1 MLKIDNILLSPQLYI
16 VSTPIGN
23 LKDITLRALSILK
36 SSNIIAC
43 EDTRVTKKLL
53 SAYEIKLKKLV
64 SVHEHTSQQKLVFL
78 INKIKKGESIALVS
92 DSGTPVI
99 SDPGIKLII
108 LAIKN
113 DIKITPIPGA
123 SAVTASL
130 MGAGLAHNNFL
141 FVGFLPNKR
150 NQRINS
156 LNKYNKIDSLLIFY
170 ESAKR
175 INETMADMF
184 SVFGNRKCVIARELT
199 KIYETFYRGNLEEF
213 KKIKKNLK
221 GEITIII
228 GSPEKKE
235 SLEKYGID
243 EDEIK
248 KIILLTKKKFSTK
261 DLSILL
267 SIIYKKPKKFFY
279 TKLIKMSDNK
289 KN

>member
-36 SSNIIAC
+36 SSDIIAC

-53 SAYEIKLKKLV
+53 SSYEIKSKKLV
-64 SVHEHTSQQKLVFL
+64 SVHEHTSEEKIIFL

-92 DSGTPVI
+92 DSGTPII

-113 DIKITPIPGA
+113 DIKIIPIPGA
-123 SAVTASL
+123 SAITASL
-130 MGAGLAHNNFL
+130 VGAGLAHSNFL
-141 FVGFLPNKR
+141 FVGFLPNKK

-156 LNKYNKIDSLLIFY
+156 LKKYNSIDSLLIFY

-175 INETMADMF
+175 INETITDMF

-235 SLEKYGID
+235 NLEKYGID

-248 KIILLTKKKFSTK
+248 KNNTPNKKK
-261 DLSILL
+261 I
-267 SIIYKKPKKFFY
+267 
-279 TKLIKMSDNK
+279 
-289 KN
+289 